1 MSVISLSSK
10 PVLDGPQLAKTDALV
25 IGLARTKE
33 GTLALEPGTAKLDEA
48 ALLSALE
55 HLGATGKTDEVIKI
69 PGTATRLLV
78 ITGLGDFKAG
88 HKYEHETLRR
98 AAGAASREL
107 TGVKSAAF
115 SLPTGRLDQL
125 AAVAEGSLIGAYAF
139 DTFRGASLKDR
150 KSPLGQILLLSPLG
164 GRPDARK
171 AVKRA
176 ELLAEAV
183 HLVRDLV
190 NTPPSHLTP
199 VSFCAQI
206 KKLAT
211 PAGLKVSILD
221 EVALRKGGYGGITGV
236 GQGSANPPRLLHLS
250 YAPARPKARYA
261 YVGKGITFDTGGL
274 NLKPGLGM
282 EAMKCDMGGAA
293 AVVAAA
299 IVIAKLKLPIALD
312 VWAPLAENMVSD
324 TAQRPSDVV
333 TTYGGRTVEVINPD
347 AEGRMVMCDAL
358 VRAQEVGAKA
368 GGLDALLDVATLTGH
383 QGLALGARVSA
394 LMGNQQGVQ
403 DLVLAAAKEAGED
416 FWPMPLP
423 IELRASLDSP
433 VADIANVG
441 DRFGGMLVAGLFLK
455 EFINEGVPWAHLDIA
470 SPAYNEG
477 HAHGYTPL
485 GGTGVAVRTL
495 VKLAESAC
503 GR

>member
-1 MSVISLSSK
+1 MSVISLSSSS
-10 PVLDGPQLAKTDALV
+10 VLEGSTKTDALV
-25 IGLARTKE
+25 IGMARHE
-33 GTLALEPGTAKLDEA
+33 DGTIALEPGTAGLDEA
-48 ALLSALE
+48 ALLVALNA
-55 HLGATGKTDEVIKI
+55 LGASGKCDEVIKI
-69 PGTATRLLV
+69 PGTATKLLV
-78 ITGLGDFKAG
+78 ITGLGDFKPRHG
-88 HKYEHETLRR
+88 YDHETLRR
-98 AAGAASREL
+98 AAGAAAREL
-107 TGVKSAAF
+107 SGVKSAAF
-115 SLPTGRLDQL
+115 SLPSGKLEQL
-125 AAVAEGSLIGAYAF
+125 AAVAEGSLLGAYAF
-139 DTFRGASLKDR
+139 DTFRGTSLKDR
-150 KSPLGQILLLSPLG
+150 KSPLAHISLLSPLTG
-164 GRPDARK
+164 KAEARK
-171 AVKRA
+171 VVKRA

-199 VSFCAQI
+199 ISFCAQI

-211 PAGLKVSILD
+211 PAGLKVSIMD

-250 YAPARPKARYA
+250 YSSARPKARYA

-282 EAMKCDMGGAA
+282 EAMKSDMGGAA

-312 VWAPLAENMVSD
+312 IWAPLAENMVSD

-347 AEGRMVMCDAL
+347 AEGRMVLSDAL
-358 VRAQEVGAKA
+358 VRAQEVGAKS
-368 GGLDALLDVATLTGH
+368 GGLDALIDVATLTGH

-394 LMGNQQGVQ
+394 LMGNDE
-403 DLVLAAAKEAGED
+403 DLQTIVLAAAKQAGEA

-423 IELRASLDSP
+423 VELRASLDSP

-441 DRFGGMLVAGLFLK
+441 DRFGGMLVAGLFLQ
-455 EFINEGVPWAHLDIA
+455 EFINKDVPWAHLDIA

-477 HAHGYTPL
+477 KAHGYTPL

-495 VKLAESAC
+495 VRLAESAC